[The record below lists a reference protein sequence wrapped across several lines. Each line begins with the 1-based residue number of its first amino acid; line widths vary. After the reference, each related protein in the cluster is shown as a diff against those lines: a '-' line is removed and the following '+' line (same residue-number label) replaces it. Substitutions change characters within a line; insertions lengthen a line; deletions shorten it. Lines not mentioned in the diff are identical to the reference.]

1 MEEQKR
7 AIILAD
13 DHYNGLG
20 LIRSLGKAGAD
31 VFLLLTS
38 ERKPYISKSR
48 YVKQYFIL
56 GKNDEKI
63 LACMNGWACTCT
75 RGTRL
80 PPTPSTGNP
89 PSALT

>member
-38 ERKPYISKSR
+38 DRKPYISKSR
-48 YVKQYFIL
+48 YVRQYFIL

-63 LACMNGWACTCT
+63 LACMNG
-75 RGTRL
+75 
-80 PPTPSTGNP
+80 
-89 PSALT
+89 